1 MLTREEALR
10 KHREMWEAMQR
21 ELGDYPD
28 DMTRLCFKQ
37 KWCKQHDGDIIDNFC
52 YLCDYVNERGLTC
65 NDCPIDWGNATK
77 FCIGTHVDYRLSPI
91 YKILALPE
99 REVPNEDQS

>member
-21 ELGDYPD
+21 ELGDNPSKLERMY
-28 DMTRLCFKQ
+28 FKFD
-37 KWCKQHDGDIIDNFC
+37 WCVQHEKDNIYCHC
-52 YLCDYVNERGLTC
+52 YLCQYVNEHGLDC
-65 NDCPIDWGNATK
+65 YDCPIDWGGGGGCMT
-77 FCIGTHVDYRLSPI
+77 GTHVDYRLSPI